1 MTSPVSPNF
10 DPKKTSNEKEGI
22 DQSLPTQVAWAAF
35 RVATTVRSPESI
47 ALSAHLIDSQSDLR
61 EELSSS

>member
-22 DQSLPTQVAWAAF
+22 DQSLPTQVA
-35 RVATTVRSPESI
+35 
-47 ALSAHLIDSQSDLR
+47 
-61 EELSSS
+61 